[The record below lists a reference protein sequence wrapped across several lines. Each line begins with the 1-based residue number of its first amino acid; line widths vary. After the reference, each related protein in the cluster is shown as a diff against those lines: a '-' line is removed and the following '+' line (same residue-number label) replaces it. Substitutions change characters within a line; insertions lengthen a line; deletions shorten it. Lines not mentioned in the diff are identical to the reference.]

1 MYEWIVEVH
10 TTSPHLI
17 KALLTG
23 LLVTTVCSVI
33 GCFIVL
39 KKTSFLADAL
49 AHSMLAG
56 VVVGYLLMK
65 ITYGRDAHAGAML
78 IGSIISG
85 LITVAMIGFVSRM
98 SRVKEDAVIGIMYT
112 GIFAFGGVLVSLFS
126 EYVHIDLL
134 HFIVGQL
141 LGVSDEKL
149 WMMAIVAVVV
159 LVFIVL
165 MFRSLQL
172 VTFDRVMAASLGMN
186 VILLDYMLTTC
197 TAMVVVTGVQVVGV
211 IQVVGLLIAPAA
223 TAYLLCD
230 RLKNMLWVSAVFG
243 WTGFLIGYFLSESL
257 NVAPGAMI
265 VVVLTAQFLIVF
277 LVAPRYGLLA
287 DFQRKLRAVPQQVI
301 EDILGVILR
310 AENEQCG
317 MEELV
322 RHTDYKND
330 RIRKALNSMVK
341 QEWLEFE
348 GGFISFTEEGRI
360 QARRLLRAHRLWE
373 TYLQHLGVAEDE
385 LHQRAHVLEHLH
397 DEEAVDYLDDKLGH
411 PLTDPHGK
419 EIPEDFEHLVPGK
432 IMTLAI
438 LREGHSGQIVSIG
451 DLIVEPLA
459 VGDKV
464 AVGGRENDSRTW
476 VVTVTDAD
484 GKSTDYHFNHN
495 EADAIC
501 VRLD

>member
-159 LVFIVL
+159 LAFIVL

-223 TAYLLCD
+223 TAYLLCA
-230 RLKNMLWVSAVFG
+230 VSY
-243 WTGFLIGYFLSESL
+243 TH
-257 NVAPGAMI
+257 
-265 VVVLTAQFLIVF
+265 LTLPTIL
-277 LVAPRYGLLA
+277 LV
-287 DFQRKLRAVPQQVI
+287 
-301 EDILGVILR
+301 
-310 AENEQCG
+310 
-317 MEELV
+317 
-322 RHTDYKND
+322 
-330 RIRKALNSMVK
+330 
-341 QEWLEFE
+341 
-348 GGFISFTEEGRI
+348 
-360 QARRLLRAHRLWE
+360 
-373 TYLQHLGVAEDE
+373 
-385 LHQRAHVLEHLH
+385 
-397 DEEAVDYLDDKLGH
+397 
-411 PLTDPHGK
+411 
-419 EIPEDFEHLVPGK
+419 
-432 IMTLAI
+432 
-438 LREGHSGQIVSIG
+438 
-451 DLIVEPLA
+451 
-459 VGDKV
+459 
-464 AVGGRENDSRTW
+464 
-476 VVTVTDAD
+476 
-484 GKSTDYHFNHN
+484 
-495 EADAIC
+495 
-501 VRLD
+501 

>member
-1 MYEWIVEVH
+1 MYDWLVEIH
-10 TTSPHLI
+10 TASPHLI

-39 KKTSFLADAL
+39 KRTSFLADAL

-56 VVVGYLLMK
+56 VVVGYLVMK
-65 ITYGRDAHAGAML
+65 LTFGQEAHAPAML

-85 LITVAMIGFVSRM
+85 IITVAMIGFVSRM

-126 EYVHIDLL
+126 QYVHIDLL

-141 LGVSDEKL
+141 LGVSDADL
-149 WMMAIVAVVV
+149 WMMAIVSVVV
-159 LVFIVL
+159 LSFIVL

-186 VILLDYMLTTC
+186 VLVLDYMLTTC

-230 RLKNMLWVSAVFG
+230 RLKNLLWVSALFG
-243 WTGFLIGYFLSESL
+243 WTGFLIGYYLSETL

-265 VVVLTAQFLIVF
+265 VVTLTAQFLLVF

-287 DFQRKLRAVPQQVI
+287 DFQRRMRAVPQQFV

-310 AENEQCG
+310 ADQERCG
-317 MEELV
+317 IEDLI
-322 RHTDYKND
+322 RHTDYKAE
-330 RIRKALNSMVK
+330 RIRKAVHSMVK
-341 QEWLEFE
+341 QEWLVYV
-348 GGFISFTEEGRI
+348 GDVISFTEEGRKH
-360 QARRLLRAHRLWE
+360 ARRLLRAHRLWE
-373 TYLQHLGVAEDE
+373 TYLQHLGVADEE

-397 DEEAVDYLDDKLGH
+397 DERAVDYLDDKLGH
-411 PLTDPHGK
+411 PLTDPHGA
-419 EIPEDFEHLVPGK
+419 EIPEDFEHLVPGEV
-432 IMTLAI
+432 MTLAI
-438 LREGHSGQIVSIG
+438 LRDGHRGEIVKVGS
-451 DLIVEPLA
+451 LIVESISP
-459 VGDKV
+459 GDRV
-464 AVGGRENDSRTW
+464 AVGVREDDSQTW
-476 VVTVTDAD
+476 VVTVTNAA
-484 GKSTDYHFNHN
+484 GKESKYRFNHQ
-495 EADAIC
+495 EADAISI
-501 VRLD
+501 RLD

>member
-1 MYEWIVEVH
+1 MYDWLVDLH
-10 TTSPHLI
+10 FGSPHLL

-39 KKTSFLADAL
+39 KRTSFLADAL

-56 VVVGYLLMK
+56 VVVGYLFMK
-65 ITYGRDAHAGAML
+65 LVFGKEAHAPAML

-85 LITVAMIGFVSRM
+85 IITVAMIGFVSRF

-126 EYVHIDLL
+126 QYVHIDLL

-141 LGVSDEKL
+141 LGVSDQDL
-149 WMMAIVAVVV
+149 WMMAIVSVVV
-159 LVFIVL
+159 LSFIVL

-211 IQVVGLLIAPAA
+211 IQVVGLLIAPGA

-230 RLKNMLWVSAVFG
+230 RLKNMLWVSSVFG
-243 WTGFLIGYFLSESL
+243 WSGFLIGYFLSERYD
-257 NVAPGAMI
+257 VAPGAMI
-265 VVVLTAQFLIVF
+265 VVVLTAQFLLVF

-287 DFQRKLRAVPQQVI
+287 DFQRRWKAIPQQVV

-310 AENEQCG
+310 AKEERCG
-317 MEELV
+317 IDDLMQ
-322 RHTDYKND
+322 HTEYKSD
-330 RIRKALNSMVK
+330 RIRKAVNSMVK
-341 QEWLEFE
+341 QEWLCFE
-348 GGFISFTEEGRI
+348 EGVISFSDEGRKH
-360 QARRLLRAHRLWE
+360 ARRLLRAHRLWE
-373 TYLQHLGVAEDE
+373 TYLQHLGVAEEE
-385 LHQRAHVLEHLH
+385 LHERAHVLEHLH

-411 PLTDPHGK
+411 PLKDPHGA
-419 EIPEDFEHLVPGK
+419 EIPEDFEHLVSGEV
-432 IMTLAI
+432 MTLAI
-438 LREGHSGQIVSIG
+438 LREGHTGEVVQVG
-451 DLIVEPLA
+451 DLIVDPVS

-464 AVGGRENDSRTW
+464 TVGVRENDSRTW
-476 VVTVTDAD
+476 VVTITKSD
-484 GKSTDYHFNHN
+484 GQSAEHRFNHD
-495 EADAIC
+495 EADDISI
-501 VRLD
+501 RLD